1 MQPYTRNS
9 FTYNL
14 HRTIGEQQKQVENRT
29 KKPDRERTRAVVSV
43 EGHDVD
49 GGSGSGGRRYQR
61 DGVPLTD
68 LENSKQRELESR
80 ELEGEELGRDSR
92 AEERAAFPRGRQA
105 AGVVGVEVGEE
116 VRLAAGGPTDIMLL
130 SIASV
135 WSLNSDSE

>member
-1 MQPYTRNS
+1 M
-9 FTYNL
+9 
-14 HRTIGEQQKQVENRT
+14 
-29 KKPDRERTRAVVSV
+29 
-43 EGHDVD
+43 
-49 GGSGSGGRRYQR
+49 
-61 DGVPLTD
+61 TD